1 MGLQVQVLNAGTSR
15 EINAAFDTFVRERP
29 DLLFVGLD
37 AYLNRQ
43 APEAD
48 SLSAGRLRLGTI
60 PFRGPRPRG
69 RGMDHPVRTHCSSAA
84 LYAPQRPS
92 PPFASLPLTP

>member
-43 APEAD
+43 AAEVD
-48 SLSAGRLRLGTI
+48 VLSGGRLRLGTI
-60 PFRGPRPRG
+60 PFRGLRTRR
-69 RGMDHPVRTHCSSAA
+69 RGMDQPVRT
-84 LYAPQRPS
+84 QWR
-92 PPFASLPLTP
+92 